1 MIHATITDAS
11 YRTAFTSNTSTA
23 VADLPQSKGG
33 AGEGFGPHDLLEAAL
48 ATCLTITA
56 RMFAVKCGWTLS
68 KVECDVR
75 IDRTDPDAV
84 AFDYVLG
91 LGSDLTPVQEQELR
105 AAVARCPVARTLTG
119 RISIRSSFEI

>member
-1 MIHATITDAS
+1 MIRASIADAS
-11 YRTAFTSNTSTA
+11 YRTAFTSGTNA
-23 VADLPQSKGG
+23 AIADLPQSKGG

-56 RMFAVKCGWTLS
+56 RMIAVKRGWPLS
-68 KVECDVR
+68 KVECEVR

-91 LGSDLTPVQEQELR
+91 LDSELTPAQERELR
-105 AAVARCPVARTLTG
+105 EAVARCPVARTLTG
-119 RISIRSSFEI
+119 RISIRSSCEE